1 MDQEEMDSDPSFN
14 NNDEDVADEVVVEGA
29 RDDDEE
35 SVGED
40 GGGGAEENDEGGAGE
55 GDEGGAEDRIKNGA
69 RDDDEGGAEDRVE
82 EAARDDDEQVATDG
96 PLDKDMPRVSLS
108 SIALQ
113 PEEPG
118 RPKSRLV
125 IHKLML
131 INFKSYAGRQEIGPF
146 HKVGNSFSRVLSPAT
161 WLICL

>member
-29 RDDDEE
+29 RDDDEGVRDDDEE
-35 SVGED
+35 STGDD
-40 GGGGAEENDEGGAGE
+40 GGGATGEDDGGGAGE
-55 GDEGGAEDRIKNGA
+55 
-69 RDDDEGGAEDRVE
+69 DDEGENDEEGAG
-82 EAARDDDEQVATDG
+82 DDDEQVATDG
-96 PLDKDMPRVSLS
+96 PLDKDMPRVSLPS
-108 SIALQ
+108 RAL

-146 HKVGNSFSRVLSPAT
+146 HKVGNGFSRVLSPAT
-161 WLICL
+161 WLICLLVFLSDRRS